1 MSFDWASFS
10 DVGFHL
16 FELSDEESY
25 QRSAV
30 GRLYYS
36 IFGLSKE
43 YYEKT
48 HKKCIPSINGH
59 KILANALSDSVYS
72 EEHYLGKCLF
82 NLKKCR
88 VNADYHNNFNN
99 KYVEESKK
107 MYNDAIEILDYLD
120 NNPVVPKF

>member
-1 MSFDWASFS
+1 MSFDWGSFS

-16 FELSDEESY
+16 LKLSDEENY

-36 IFGLSKE
+36 IYGLSKN

-48 HKKCIPSINGH
+48 HKKYIPSVNGH
-59 KILANALSDSVYS
+59 QILADALSDSIYS
-72 EEHYLGKCLF
+72 EEQFLGKCLF
-82 NLKKCR
+82 NLKKFR
-88 VNADYHNNFNN
+88 VKADYRNNFKS
-99 KYVEESKK
+99 KYVEDSKK
-107 MYNDAIEILDYLD
+107 IHNDAKEILDYLN